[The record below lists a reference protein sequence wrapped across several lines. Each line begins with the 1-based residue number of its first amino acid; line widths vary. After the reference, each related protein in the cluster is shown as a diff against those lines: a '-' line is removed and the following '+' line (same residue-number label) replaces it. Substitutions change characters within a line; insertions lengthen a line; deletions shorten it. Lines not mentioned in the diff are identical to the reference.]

1 MNECDSVSSVTAPVP
16 SLWSQVVS
24 AGRYY
29 WPRLKWQVICYA
41 IASLVISVLI
51 AVVSHYNLK
60 FLYFMLMSLVS
71 LMMIFAPLAFAR
83 YNSREADITYPVS
96 WQAKSIFMI
105 GYTVIIVPLLT
116 MLLPVLSMEIF
127 PGEVNMKM
135 MRLSMKAFGEL
146 DLPPML
152 EMMMS
157 AKLNIYINGVVPAM
171 LTLFFVVLFKHNV
184 VFKTVLWDVVIG
196 IGLYIALMLYTV
208 YTVFYRIVE
217 LSADGE
223 PDPAEVEAVADTT
236 VHGIM
241 IPLIVGSTIF
251 YIVAWIGLMILTAWK
266 IKKRQI

>member
-1 MNECDSVSSVTAPVP
+1 MTAPVP

-60 FLYFMLMSLVS
+60 FLYVMLTGLVS

-83 YNSREADITYPVS
+83 YNARETDITFPVS

-127 PGEVNMKM
+127 PGEVNMKIM
-135 MRLSMKAFGEL
+135 LLTTKVFG
-146 DLPPML
+146 DQGLPPIF
-152 EMMMS
+152 EMIVS
-157 AKLNIYINGVVPAM
+157 AKLNIYMNGVVPAM

-223 PDPAEVEAVADTT
+223 PDPAEVEAVADTA

-241 IPLIVGSTIF
+241 IPLMVGSTIF